1 MSDLEN
7 TPVQDSSEQ
16 CSLPRRVQLNNLVLF
31 ALCTGM
37 QYLAAPVLYVG
48 ITQASLCEK
57 LGADARVANLP
68 ATMFFA
74 LTAMP
79 VLLAWLSPGIGS
91 LRRNLSICYGSTATM
106 LGVTAL
112 VLSMP
117 VADSV
122 KLGVVILQGAV
133 SGAAGPT
140 AIALLWEMVGRGSDE
155 RRRGLALGLAFGAG
169 PVLAVIGSFAQAVL
183 MGGTFFGLEF
193 KSPENLD
200 GFVVLFACGVP
211 VMVIASVLSW
221 FFKLPEVETEPSR
234 EPIGEVLGLLVGLP
248 MMLASIG
255 LVQAGEFTG
264 TPLYRFGGYLAAAVS
279 AAGFLY
285 HFRPILTQRVLLLA
299 TVVTVLVYSGNTIP
313 SNMNLF
319 SPEVLGDEPA
329 KFAGMQNALRFGFKV
344 VAGAV
349 LGWLLT
355 RSHPR
360 QGLVAT
366 ATIFL
371 LAQVWA
377 IFATGTAYLVAFG
390 LYGAGEL
397 IGVYAPNYIL
407 SASRPGDIRRNMAFV
422 TLLMVPAAPTGYLFG
437 AIADSVRDAGWQLGD
452 MTSTALGFRV
462 SFGVCALLIL
472 LGILVALVKLPRTPG
487 LVGDAPSSDEI
498 LGDPDGE
505 EAVP

>member
-1 MSDLEN
+1 MSESEIS
-7 TPVQDSSEQ
+7 PVVDTSSQ
-16 CSLPRRVQLNNLVLF
+16 CPLPSRVQLANLVLF

-48 ITQASLCEK
+48 ITQASLCK
-57 LGADARVANLP
+57 ALGADARVSNLP

-74 LTAMP
+74 LTAVP

-91 LRRNLSICYGSTATM
+91 LRRNLSICYASTALM
-106 LGVTAL
+106 LLVTAL
-112 VLSMP
+112 VLALP
-117 VADSV
+117 VSNEI
-122 KLGVVILQGAV
+122 KIGVVILQGAV

-155 RRRGLALGLAFGAG
+155 KRRGLALGLAFGAG
-169 PVLAVIGSFAQAVL
+169 PILAVIGSFGQTVL
-183 MGGTFFGLEF
+183 LGGSFFGLELAGL
-193 KSPENLD
+193 EGLD
-200 GFVVLFACGVP
+200 GFVVLFACGGP
-211 VMVIASVLSW
+211 VMVLAAVLSW
-221 FFKLPEVETEPSR
+221 FFRLPEVKTEPTR
-234 EPIGEVLGLLVGLP
+234 EPVGSVMGLLVGLP
-248 MMLASIG
+248 LMLASIA
-255 LVQAGEFTG
+255 LVQAGVFTNASV
-264 TPLYRFGGYLAAAVS
+264 LKFAGYAAAAVS
-279 AAGFLY
+279 AVAFVY

-319 SPEVLGDEPA
+319 TPEVLGDEPA
-329 KFAGMQNALRFGFKV
+329 KYAGMQNALRFAFKV
-344 VAGAV
+344 IAGAV

-366 ATIFL
+366 ATVFL

-377 IFATGTAYLVAFG
+377 IFATGTAYLLAFG

-407 SASRPGDIRRNMAFV
+407 SASAPGDIRRNMAFV

-437 AIADSVRDAGWQLGD
+437 SIAESVKEAGWQLGE
-452 MTSTALGFRV
+452 MTSAALGFRV
-462 SFGVCALLIL
+462 SFGVCAVLIL
-472 LGILVALVKLPRTPG
+472 LGIIVALVALPRRPG
-487 LVGDAPSSDEI
+487 IEIAGEVREMTFPERPTSDS
-498 LGDPDGE
+498 
-505 EAVP
+505 

>member
-1 MSDLEN
+1 MDEPAKEPVENEAGQCPLGKSD
-7 TPVQDSSEQ
+7 
-16 CSLPRRVQLNNLVLF
+16 QLRNLVLF

-68 ATMFFA
+68 ATLYFSF
-74 LTAMP
+74 TAMP

-91 LRRNLSICYGSTATM
+91 LRRNLSACYASTATM
-106 LGVTAL
+106 LVVTAV

-117 VADSV
+117 VSDSI
-122 KLGVVILQGAV
+122 KIGVVILQGAV

-140 AIALLWEMVGRGSDE
+140 AIALLWEMIGRGSDGK
-155 RRRGLALGLAFGAG
+155 RRGLALGLAFGAG
-169 PVLAVIGSFAQAVL
+169 PVLAVIGSYVQTL
-183 MGGTFFGLEF
+183 LLGGTFFGLEYE
-193 KSPENLD
+193 SAGNLD
-200 GFVVLFACGVP
+200 GFVMLFACGGP
-211 VMVIASVLSW
+211 VMLVAAVLAW
-221 FFKLPEVETEPSR
+221 YFKLPPVELEPAR
-234 EPIGEVLGLLVGLP
+234 EPIDRVVGLLVGLP
-248 MMLASIG
+248 LMVVSIG
-255 LVQAGEFTG
+255 LVQSGEFLE
-264 TPLYRFGGYLAAAVS
+264 TPVYKYGGYAAAALS
-279 AAGFLY
+279 AAAFLY

-313 SNMNLF
+313 SNMNLYT
-319 SPEVLGDEPA
+319 PEVLGEEPA

-344 VAGAV
+344 LAGAV

-366 ATIFL
+366 AIIFL

-437 AIADSVRDAGWQLGD
+437 SIAESIKEAGWQMGE
-452 MTSTALGFRV
+452 MTSAALGFRV
-462 SFGVCALLIL
+462 SFAVCAALIL
-472 LGILVALVKLPRTPG
+472 LGIIVAVVALPRQPEV
-487 LVGDAPSSDEI
+487 VGEQ
-498 LGDPDGE
+498 GD
-505 EAVP
+505 

>member
-1 MSDLEN
+1 MIASEM
-7 TPVQDSSEQ
+7 TPVADAGDRCPLS
-16 CSLPRRVQLNNLVLF
+16 PRVQLANLVLF

-48 ITQASLCEK
+48 ITQASLCK
-57 LGADARVANLP
+57 VLGADARVSNLP

-74 LTAMP
+74 LTAVV
-79 VLLAWLSPGIGS
+79 VLVAWLSPGIRS
-91 LRRNLSICYGSTATM
+91 LRRNLSICYASTAVM
-106 LGVTAL
+106 LLVTAA
-112 VLSMP
+112 VLALP
-117 VADSV
+117 VADEI
-122 KLGVVILQGAV
+122 KIGVVILQGAV

-169 PVLAVIGSFAQAVL
+169 PVLAVIGSFGQTVL
-183 MGGTFFGLEF
+183 LGGSFFGLELAGL
-193 KSPENLD
+193 EGLN
-200 GFVVLFACGVP
+200 GFVVLFACGGP
-211 VMVIASVLSW
+211 VMVLAAVLSW
-221 FFKLPEVETEPSR
+221 FFRLPEVEAEPAR
-234 EPIGEVLGLLVGLP
+234 EPIGSVVGLLVGLP
-248 MMLASIG
+248 LMVASIA
-255 LVQAGEFTG
+255 LVQAGVFTDANA
-264 TPLYRFGGYLAAAVS
+264 LKYAGYAAAAVS
-279 AAGFLY
+279 AAAFMY
-285 HFRPILTQRVLLLA
+285 HFRPILTQRGLLLGA
-299 TVVTVLVYSGNTIP
+299 VVTVLVYSGNTIP

-319 SPEVLGDEPA
+319 TSEVLGDEPA
-329 KFAGMQNALRFGFKV
+329 RYAGMQNALRFAFKV

-360 QGLVAT
+360 LGLVVT

-377 IFATGTAYLVAFG
+377 MFATGTAYLVAFG

-437 AIADSVRDAGWQLGD
+437 SIAESVKEAGWQLGE
-452 MTSTALGFRV
+452 MTSAALGFRV
-462 SFGVCALLIL
+462 SFGVCAVLIL
-472 LGILVALVKLPRTPG
+472 LGIIVAVVALPRQPA
-487 LVGDAPSSDEI
+487 VAADESS
-498 LGDPDGE
+498 
-505 EAVP
+505 